1 MKRSLLV
8 AFSFAFSFYQLSAQ
22 QNVGIGTNDPKSKLD
37 VNGGITVGNSYSG
50 VNTAPANGAIIEGT
64 VGIGTN
70 NPNTRLEVGGG
81 NIRVSHTGDAKF
93 EFFGSSSDR
102 GFVGWQATNP
112 AGATAGT
119 AAAPRNRFLGP
130 LGGLAAGLG
139 LAALF
144 GYLGFGAGMAE
155 FLGTML
161 MIAAAVFAVMFLV
174 RMLRG
179 QQAAKPRPAYSA
191 PGATSSGQNSYRQAS
206 TNPINDP
213 VPGMGAPRN
222 DQGFGQFGNASAF
235 DAPMPAATPVKDLP
249 AGFDEANFVNSAKK
263 FFVTMQ
269 GVFDKGDVAGLREYC
284 SDDVVDHLRAEI
296 EARGNAVNRT
306 DVVTLDAQLI
316 GFETDVDEQIA
327 TVAFTGML
335 REEQDAAA
343 EEINELWIMSRP
355 VSGGGW
361 VLSGIHNL

>member
-1 MKRSLLV
+1 MITCIWSARLSVFAVVAAFLSLGSLPTEAEAKRLGGGG
-8 AFSFAFSFYQLSAQ
+8 SFGRSAPSQ
-22 QNVGIGTNDPKSKLD
+22 FQKSP
-37 VNGGITVGNSYSG
+37 S
-50 VNTAPANGAIIEGT
+50 TAPSGT
-64 VGIGTN
+64 TSTAPG
-70 NPNTRLEVGGG
+70 
-81 NIRVSHTGDAKF
+81 KQ
-93 EFFGSSSDR
+93 
-102 GFVGWQATNP
+102 QATSP
-112 AGATAGT
+112 AGAAAGT

-161 MIAAAVFAVMFLV
+161 MIAAVVFAVMFLV

-284 SDDVVDHLRAEI
+284 SDEVVEHLKAEI

>member
-1 MKRSLLV
+1 MRKIIILEAFAVKTRVWSVRLSVLAVVAAFLGLSVLPTDAEARRLGGGGSFGRS
-8 AFSFAFSFYQLSAQ
+8 APSQFQ
-22 QNVGIGTNDPKSKLD
+22 KSP
-37 VNGGITVGNSYSG
+37 S
-50 VNTAPANGAIIEGT
+50 TAPSGT
-64 VGIGTN
+64 TSTA
-70 NPNTRLEVGGG
+70 P
-81 NIRVSHTGDAKF
+81 SKQ
-93 EFFGSSSDR
+93 
-102 GFVGWQATNP
+102 QATNP

-191 PGATSSGQNSYRQAS
+191 PGATGSGQNSYRQAS

-269 GVFDKGDVAGLREYC
+269 GVFDKGDVDGLREYC

>member
-1 MKRSLLV
+1 MKTRVWSVRLSVLAVVAAFLSLGALPTDAEAKRLGGGGSFGRS
-8 AFSFAFSFYQLSAQ
+8 APSQFQ
-22 QNVGIGTNDPKSKLD
+22 KS
-37 VNGGITVGNSYSG
+37 TPTSPSG
-50 VNTAPANGAIIEGT
+50 ATTTAPA
-64 VGIGTN
+64 
-70 NPNTRLEVGGG
+70 
-81 NIRVSHTGDAKF
+81 KQ
-93 EFFGSSSDR
+93 
-102 GFVGWQATNP
+102 QATNP
-112 AGATAGT
+112 GAAGAAG

-130 LGGLAAGLG
+130 LAGLAAGLG

-144 GYLGFGAGMAE
+144 SHLGFGAGMAE
-155 FLGTML
+155 FLGSML
-161 MIAAAVFAVMFLV
+161 MIAALVFAVVFLV

-179 QQAAKPRPAYSA
+179 QSASKNRPAYSA
-191 PGATSSGQNSYRQAS
+191 AGAASGSGSNSYRQAS
-206 TNPINDP
+206 TGSINDP

-235 DAPMPAATPVKDLP
+235 DAPIPASTPLKDLP
-249 AGFDEANFVNSAKK
+249 AGFDEANFVSSAKK

-284 SDDVVDHLRAEI
+284 SDEVVDHLKAEI
-296 EARGNAVNRT
+296 ESRGNAVNRT
-306 DVVTLDAQLI
+306 DVVTLNAQLI

-335 REEQDAAA
+335 REEQDSAA

-355 VSGGGW
+355 VAGGGW

>member
-1 MKRSLLV
+1 VKTRVWSVRLSVLAVVAAFLGLSVLPTDAEARRLGGGGSFGRS
-8 AFSFAFSFYQLSAQ
+8 APSQFQ
-22 QNVGIGTNDPKSKLD
+22 KSP
-37 VNGGITVGNSYSG
+37 S
-50 VNTAPANGAIIEGT
+50 TAPSGT
-64 VGIGTN
+64 TSTA
-70 NPNTRLEVGGG
+70 P
-81 NIRVSHTGDAKF
+81 SKQ
-93 EFFGSSSDR
+93 
-102 GFVGWQATNP
+102 QATNP

-130 LGGLAAGLG
+130 LGGLVAGLG

-269 GVFDKGDVAGLREYC
+269 GVFDQGDVAGLREYC

>member
-1 MKRSLLV
+1 MKARVWSVRLSVFAVVAAFLSLGALPTDAEAKRLGGGGSFGRS
-8 AFSFAFSFYQLSAQ
+8 APSQFQKTPSTPPAAAPQR
-22 QNVGIGTNDPKSKLD
+22 
-37 VNGGITVGNSYSG
+37 
-50 VNTAPANGAIIEGT
+50 TAPNQ
-64 VGIGTN
+64 
-70 NPNTRLEVGGG
+70 
-81 NIRVSHTGDAKF
+81 
-93 EFFGSSSDR
+93 
-102 GFVGWQATNP
+102 QATNP
-112 AGATAGT
+112 TGAAAGT

-130 LGGLAAGLG
+130 LAGLAAGLG

-144 GYLGFGAGMAE
+144 SHLGFGAGMAE

-161 MIAAAVFAVMFLV
+161 MIGAVIFAVLFLV

-179 QQAAKPRPAYSA
+179 QQAAKQRPAY
-191 PGATSSGQNSYRQAS
+191 GAAGAANAGTTSNNSYREAPQMPSYNAPS
-206 TNPINDP
+206 NPINDP

-222 DQGFGQFGNASAF
+222 DQGFGQFGNSSEF
-235 DAPMPAATPVKDLP
+235 DAAIPASTPVKDLP

-284 SDDVVDHLRAEI
+284 SDEVVDHLQAEI
-296 EARGNAVNRT
+296 EARGNKVNRT
-306 DVVTLDAQLI
+306 DVLTLDAQLI

-343 EEINELWIMSRP
+343 AEINELWIMSRP
-355 VSGGGW
+355 VAGGGW

>member
-1 MKRSLLV
+1 MTWSIHRKRNKNILEAFALKTRIWSVRLSVLAVVAAFLSLSVLPTD
-8 AFSFAFSFYQLSAQ
+8 AEARRMGGGGSFGRSAPSQ
-22 QNVGIGTNDPKSKLD
+22 FQKSPP
-37 VNGGITVGNSYSG
+37 
-50 VNTAPANGAIIEGT
+50 TAPAAAPQRT
-64 VGIGTN
+64 A
-70 NPNTRLEVGGG
+70 PNQ
-81 NIRVSHTGDAKF
+81 
-93 EFFGSSSDR
+93 
-102 GFVGWQATNP
+102 QATNP
-112 AGATAGT
+112 AAAGAAG

-191 PGATSSGQNSYRQAS
+191 PGATGSANNSYREAPQTPRYS
-206 TNPINDP
+206 TPSSPINDP

-249 AGFDEANFVNSAKK
+249 AGFDEPNFVNSAKK
-263 FFVTMQ
+263 FFVNMQ
-269 GVFDKGDVAGLREYC
+269 GVFDNGDVNGLREYC
-284 SDDVVDHLRAEI
+284 SDEVVDHLKAEI
-296 EARGNAVNRT
+296 ESRGSAVNRT

-316 GFETDVDEQIA
+316 GFETDVDEQVA

-343 EEINELWIMSRP
+343 SEINELWIMTRP

>member
-1 MKRSLLV
+1 VKTRVWSVRLSVLAVVAAFLGLSVLPTDAEARRLGGGGSFGRS
-8 AFSFAFSFYQLSAQ
+8 APSQFQ
-22 QNVGIGTNDPKSKLD
+22 KSP
-37 VNGGITVGNSYSG
+37 S
-50 VNTAPANGAIIEGT
+50 TAPSGT
-64 VGIGTN
+64 TSTA
-70 NPNTRLEVGGG
+70 P
-81 NIRVSHTGDAKF
+81 SKQ
-93 EFFGSSSDR
+93 
-102 GFVGWQATNP
+102 QATNP

-213 VPGMGAPRN
+213 VPGMGAPRD

-269 GVFDKGDVAGLREYC
+269 GVFDKGDVDGLREYC

>member
-1 MKRSLLV
+1 MRKINILEAFAVKTRVWSVRLSVLAVVAAFLGLSVLPTDAEARRLGGGGSFGRS
-8 AFSFAFSFYQLSAQ
+8 APSQFQ
-22 QNVGIGTNDPKSKLD
+22 KSP
-37 VNGGITVGNSYSG
+37 S
-50 VNTAPANGAIIEGT
+50 TAPSGT
-64 VGIGTN
+64 TSTA
-70 NPNTRLEVGGG
+70 P
-81 NIRVSHTGDAKF
+81 SKQ
-93 EFFGSSSDR
+93 
-102 GFVGWQATNP
+102 QATNP

-130 LGGLAAGLG
+130 LGGLVAGLG

-269 GVFDKGDVAGLREYC
+269 GVFDQGDVAGLREYC

>member
-1 MKRSLLV
+1 MKTRIWSVRLSVLAVVAAFLSLSVLPTDAEARRMGGGGSFGRS
-8 AFSFAFSFYQLSAQ
+8 APSQFQ
-22 QNVGIGTNDPKSKLD
+22 KSPPA
-37 VNGGITVGNSYSG
+37 SPSG
-50 VNTAPANGAIIEGT
+50 ATSTAPA
-64 VGIGTN
+64 
-70 NPNTRLEVGGG
+70 
-81 NIRVSHTGDAKF
+81 KQ
-93 EFFGSSSDR
+93 
-102 GFVGWQATNP
+102 QATNP
-112 AGATAGT
+112 GTAGAAG

-161 MIAAAVFAVMFLV
+161 MIAAAVFAVMFLL

-179 QQAAKPRPAYSA
+179 QQATNPRPAYSA
-191 PGATSSGQNSYRQAS
+191 PGSANNSYRQAS
-206 TNPINDP
+206 ANPVNDP
-213 VPGMGAPRN
+213 APGMGAPRN

-269 GVFDKGDVAGLREYC
+269 GVFDKGNVAGLREYC
-284 SDDVVDHLRAEI
+284 SDEVVDHLKAEI
-296 EARGNAVNRT
+296 ESRGDAVNRT

-343 EEINELWIMSRP
+343 SEINELWVMTRP

>member
-1 MKRSLLV
+1 MRKINILEAFAVKTRVWSVRLSVLAVVAAFLGLSVLPTDAEARRLGGGGSFGRS
-8 AFSFAFSFYQLSAQ
+8 APSQFQ
-22 QNVGIGTNDPKSKLD
+22 KSP
-37 VNGGITVGNSYSG
+37 S
-50 VNTAPANGAIIEGT
+50 TAPSGT
-64 VGIGTN
+64 TSTA
-70 NPNTRLEVGGG
+70 P
-81 NIRVSHTGDAKF
+81 SKQ
-93 EFFGSSSDR
+93 
-102 GFVGWQATNP
+102 QATNP

-155 FLGTML
+155 FLGTLL

-269 GVFDKGDVAGLREYC
+269 GVFDQGDVAGLREYC

>member
-1 MKRSLLV
+1 MKTRVWSVRLSVLAVVAAFLGLSVLPTDAEARRLGGGGSFGRS
-8 AFSFAFSFYQLSAQ
+8 APSQFQ
-22 QNVGIGTNDPKSKLD
+22 KSP
-37 VNGGITVGNSYSG
+37 S
-50 VNTAPANGAIIEGT
+50 TAPSGT
-64 VGIGTN
+64 TSTA
-70 NPNTRLEVGGG
+70 P
-81 NIRVSHTGDAKF
+81 SKQ
-93 EFFGSSSDR
+93 
-102 GFVGWQATNP
+102 QATNP

-269 GVFDKGDVAGLREYC
+269 GVFDQGDVAGLREYC

>member
-1 MKRSLLV
+1 MKTRGWSVRLSVLAVVAAFLSLGALPTDAEARRLGGGGSFGRS
-8 AFSFAFSFYQLSAQ
+8 APSQFQ
-22 QNVGIGTNDPKSKLD
+22 KSP
-37 VNGGITVGNSYSG
+37 S
-50 VNTAPANGAIIEGT
+50 TAPSGT
-64 VGIGTN
+64 TSTA
-70 NPNTRLEVGGG
+70 P
-81 NIRVSHTGDAKF
+81 SKQ
-93 EFFGSSSDR
+93 
-102 GFVGWQATNP
+102 QATNP

-161 MIAAAVFAVMFLV
+161 MIAAAVFAVMFLL

-179 QQAAKPRPAYSA
+179 QPAANQRPAYSA
-191 PGATSSGQNSYRQAS
+191 PGAAGSYNNSYREAQQTTGYGS
-206 TNPINDP
+206 PTNPVNDP
-213 VPGMGAPRN
+213 VPGMGSPRS

-235 DAPMPAATPVKDLP
+235 DAPMPASTPVKDLP

-284 SDDVVDHLRAEI
+284 SDEVVDHLRAEI
-296 EARGNAVNRT
+296 EARGDAVNRT

-355 VSGGGW
+355 VAGGGW

>member
-1 MKRSLLV
+1 MRKINILEAFAVKTRVWSVRLSVLAVVAAFLGLSVLPTDAEARRLGGGGSFGRS
-8 AFSFAFSFYQLSAQ
+8 APSQFQ
-22 QNVGIGTNDPKSKLD
+22 KSP
-37 VNGGITVGNSYSG
+37 S
-50 VNTAPANGAIIEGT
+50 TAPSGT
-64 VGIGTN
+64 TSTA
-70 NPNTRLEVGGG
+70 P
-81 NIRVSHTGDAKF
+81 SKQ
-93 EFFGSSSDR
+93 
-102 GFVGWQATNP
+102 QATNP

-269 GVFDKGDVAGLREYC
+269 GVFDKGDVDGLREYC

>member
-1 MKRSLLV
+1 MIRSIRYKQIINTQEAFALKTRVWSVRLSVLAVV
-8 AFSFAFSFYQLSAQ
+8 AAFLSLSVLPTDAEARRLGGGGSF
-22 QNVGIGTNDPKSKLD
+22 GR
-37 VNGGITVGNSYSG
+37 
-50 VNTAPANGAIIEGT
+50 TAPSQFQKTTPTSPSGT
-64 VGIGTN
+64 TSTA
-70 NPNTRLEVGGG
+70 P
-81 NIRVSHTGDAKF
+81 SKQ
-93 EFFGSSSDR
+93 
-102 GFVGWQATNP
+102 QATNS
-112 AGATAGT
+112 GT
-119 AAAPRNRFLGP
+119 STTGAAAPRNRFLGP

-161 MIAAAVFAVMFLV
+161 LIAAAVFAVVFLV

-179 QQAAKPRPAYSA
+179 QQASKQRPAYSV
-191 PGATSSGQNSYRQAS
+191 PGGSVGNSNSYRQG
-206 TNPINDP
+206 PVNDP
-213 VPGMGAPRN
+213 VPGMGQPGGN
-222 DQGFGQFGNASAF
+222 QGFGQFGNADAF
-235 DAPMPAATPVKDLP
+235 DAPMPASTPLKELP

-284 SDDVVDHLRAEI
+284 SDEVVDHLKTEI
-296 EARGNAVNRT
+296 ESRGNTVNRT

-343 EEINELWIMSRP
+343 AEINELWIMSRP

>member
-1 MKRSLLV
+1 MNILEAIALKTRIWSVRLSVFAVVAAFLSLSVLPSDAEARRMGGGGSFGRS
-8 AFSFAFSFYQLSAQ
+8 APSQFQ
-22 QNVGIGTNDPKSKLD
+22 KSPP
-37 VNGGITVGNSYSG
+37 
-50 VNTAPANGAIIEGT
+50 TAPAAAPQRT
-64 VGIGTN
+64 A
-70 NPNTRLEVGGG
+70 PNQ
-81 NIRVSHTGDAKF
+81 
-93 EFFGSSSDR
+93 
-102 GFVGWQATNP
+102 QATNP
-112 AGATAGT
+112 SAAGTAG

-161 MIAAAVFAVMFLV
+161 MIAAAVFAVVFLV

-179 QQAAKPRPAYSA
+179 QQSAKQRPAYSA
-191 PGATSSGQNSYRQAS
+191 PGTGGTSNSIYRDAPQPPRYDS
-206 TNPINDP
+206 PVRPINDP
-213 VPGMGAPRN
+213 VPGMGVPRN
-222 DQGFGQFGNASAF
+222 DQGFGQFGNPGAF
-235 DAPMPAATPVKDLP
+235 DSPMPATTPVKDLP
-249 AGFDEANFVNSAKK
+249 AGFDEINFVNSAKK

-269 GVFDKGDVAGLREYC
+269 GVFDKGDVDGLREYC
-284 SDDVVDHLRAEI
+284 SDEVVEHLRVEI
-296 EARGNAVNRT
+296 ESRGNAVNRT

-343 EEINELWIMSRP
+343 SEINELWIMSRP

>member
-1 MKRSLLV
+1 LIGSIPSKRIINILEAFALKTRIWSVRLSVLAVVAAFLSLSVLPTD
-8 AFSFAFSFYQLSAQ
+8 AEARRMGGGGSFGRSAPSQ
-22 QNVGIGTNDPKSKLD
+22 FQKSPP
-37 VNGGITVGNSYSG
+37 
-50 VNTAPANGAIIEGT
+50 TAPSGT
-64 VGIGTN
+64 
-70 NPNTRLEVGGG
+70 
-81 NIRVSHTGDAKF
+81 
-93 EFFGSSSDR
+93 SSTAPSKQ
-102 GFVGWQATNP
+102 QATNP
-112 AGATAGT
+112 GAAGATG

-155 FLGTML
+155 FLGTLL
-161 MIAAAVFAVMFLV
+161 MIGAAVFAVMFLV

-179 QQAAKPRPAYSA
+179 QQPSKPRPAYSA
-191 PGATSSGQNSYRQAS
+191 PGASAANSGNSYRQG
-206 TNPINDP
+206 PINDP
-213 VPGMGAPRN
+213 VPGMGQSKP
-222 DQGFGQFGNASAF
+222 DQGFQGFGQFGNASTF
-235 DAPMPAATPVKDLP
+235 DAPVPAATPLKELP
-249 AGFDEANFVNSAKK
+249 AGFDEPNFVNSAKK

-284 SDDVVDHLRAEI
+284 SDEVVDHLKAEI
-296 EARGNAVNRT
+296 DARGNAVNRT

-343 EEINELWIMSRP
+343 SEINELWIMSRP

>member
-1 MKRSLLV
+1 MKTRVWSVRLSVLAVVAAFLGLSVLPTDAEARRLGGGGSFGRS
-8 AFSFAFSFYQLSAQ
+8 APSQFQ
-22 QNVGIGTNDPKSKLD
+22 KSP
-37 VNGGITVGNSYSG
+37 S
-50 VNTAPANGAIIEGT
+50 TAPSGT
-64 VGIGTN
+64 TSTA
-70 NPNTRLEVGGG
+70 P
-81 NIRVSHTGDAKF
+81 SKQ
-93 EFFGSSSDR
+93 
-102 GFVGWQATNP
+102 QATNP

-213 VPGMGAPRN
+213 VPGMGAPRD

-269 GVFDKGDVAGLREYC
+269 GVFDKGDVDGLREYC

>member
-1 MKRSLLV
+1 MRKINILEAFAVKTRVWSVRLSVLAVVAAFLSLGALPTDAEAKRLGGGG
-8 AFSFAFSFYQLSAQ
+8 SFGRSATSQ
-22 QNVGIGTNDPKSKLD
+22 FQKSP
-37 VNGGITVGNSYSG
+37 S
-50 VNTAPANGAIIEGT
+50 TAPSGT
-64 VGIGTN
+64 TSTA
-70 NPNTRLEVGGG
+70 P
-81 NIRVSHTGDAKF
+81 SKQ
-93 EFFGSSSDR
+93 
-102 GFVGWQATNP
+102 QATNP

-179 QQAAKPRPAYSA
+179 QQAAKQRPAYSA
-191 PGATSSGQNSYRQAS
+191 PGAAGSPNNSYREAPQTPRYS
-206 TNPINDP
+206 SPSNPVNDP

-269 GVFDKGDVAGLREYC
+269 GVFDQGDVAGLREYC

>member
-1 MKRSLLV
+1 M
-8 AFSFAFSFYQLSAQ
+8 
-22 QNVGIGTNDPKSKLD
+22 
-37 VNGGITVGNSYSG
+37 
-50 VNTAPANGAIIEGT
+50 
-64 VGIGTN
+64 
-70 NPNTRLEVGGG
+70 
-81 NIRVSHTGDAKF
+81 NIRVWSNRLSVLAVVAAFLSLSVLPTDA
-93 EFFGSSSDR
+93 EARRMGGGGSFGRSAPSQFQKTTPTSPS
-102 GFVGWQATNP
+102 GTTSTAPSKQQATNS
-112 AGATAGT
+112 GTSATG
-119 AAAPRNRFLGP
+119 AAPRNRFLGP

-155 FLGTML
+155 FLGTLL
-161 MIAAAVFAVMFLV
+161 MIGAAVFAVMFLV

-179 QQAAKPRPAYSA
+179 QQAAKQRPAYSA
-191 PGATSSGQNSYRQAS
+191 SGAGGLGGSSTNSYRQG
-206 TNPINDP
+206 PVNDP
-213 VPGMGAPRN
+213 VPGMGQTGGN
-222 DQGFGQFGNASAF
+222 QGFGQFGNADAF
-235 DAPMPAATPVKDLP
+235 DAPMPAATPVKELP
-249 AGFDEANFVNSAKK
+249 AGFDEANFVGSAKK

-269 GVFDKGDVAGLREYC
+269 GVFDKGDVAGLSEYC
-284 SDDVVDHLRAEI
+284 TDEVVDHLKAEI
-296 EARGNAVNRT
+296 AARGSAVNRT

-343 EEINELWIMSRP
+343 NEINELWIMSRP

>member
-1 MKRSLLV
+1 LAVREKINNQEVVAVKARVWSVRLSVFAVVAAFLSLGALPTDAEAKRLGGGG
-8 AFSFAFSFYQLSAQ
+8 SFGRSAPSQ
-22 QNVGIGTNDPKSKLD
+22 FQKTPSTAPSGTTS
-37 VNGGITVGNSYSG
+37 
-50 VNTAPANGAIIEGT
+50 TAPA
-64 VGIGTN
+64 
-70 NPNTRLEVGGG
+70 
-81 NIRVSHTGDAKF
+81 KQ
-93 EFFGSSSDR
+93 
-102 GFVGWQATNP
+102 QATSP
-112 AGATAGT
+112 AGTAAGT

-130 LGGLAAGLG
+130 LAGLAAGLG

-144 GYLGFGAGMAE
+144 SHLGFGAGMAE

-161 MIAAAVFAVMFLV
+161 MIGLAIFAVIFLV

-179 QQAAKPRPAYSA
+179 QQGANQRPAYGTA
-191 PGATSSGQNSYRQAS
+191 GAGNAGTTSNNSYREAPQMPSYNAPS
-206 TNPINDP
+206 NPINDP

-222 DQGFGQFGNASAF
+222 DQGFGQFGHASAF

-269 GVFDKGDVAGLREYC
+269 GVYDKGDIAGLREYC
-284 SDDVVDHLRAEI
+284 SDEVVDHLRSEI
-296 EARGNAVNRT
+296 EARGNVVNRT

-343 EEINELWIMSRP
+343 AEINELWIMSRP
-355 VSGGGW
+355 LSGGGW